1 MKNRGLI
8 QPNILIHFNDF
19 GFDSMPDIQNLIRRF
34 DRLELVYFA
43 LEIIY
48 NRKLS
53 SGCSEIC
60 SRLFPY
66 DNGTKILQ
74 LLEKELNTTYEDI
87 AAHHLVCMQTGLE
100 LLKIL
105 LSNSEP
111 HTPWDFDTIPNGP
124 EIKGANL
131 FTILLLVNER
141 ITQDIKVPDNYVD
154 ADLETAKDIIANGVA
169 TTLVENSDYTN
180 FDILTTPLLYVYKST
195 LFLEF
200 CASHKELAPCLNK
213 VLEKYGCTDIRTFI
227 TVICGLFVESLNS
240 TNNYCR
246 FVFSKNDPAPK
257 FFNELSFS
265 IDATIEETQNIDYT
279 YFRAHPLIRVSEYE
293 YILICFPFLFG
304 KLYQGLIFD
313 FSEALGNGYKVRE
326 IISTDFSEKQL
337 LFPLLKQS
345 ISSENGISLSG
356 AECDEIQKESAPD
369 FYVRNQNSCFLFEL
383 KDYSFRAKEKTSL
396 SYELIV
402 NYLHAQFVEKSNGR
416 PGALRQLAKNIKA
429 LIDKNFIWDKSAQPD
444 RIYPVLVLG
453 NQNYLNYGMTF
464 ILNRFFS
471 KELQAQNIP
480 SQSVSDLV
488 IIDLDT
494 LLLYSDFFSKKS
506 FEKIVGEYFTKI
518 GRHSE
523 SPYVLERL
531 FGYMQP
537 FPEYLKQTYPL
548 SSSHLFSKIKKQNTW
563 KN

>member
-1 MKNRGLI
+1 MKSRGLI

-48 NRKLS
+48 DRKLS
-53 SGCSEIC
+53 CGCREIC

-66 DNGTKILQ
+66 DKGAKILQ

-87 AAHHLVCMQTGLE
+87 AEHHLVCMQTGLE

-154 ADLETAKDIIANGVA
+154 ADLDTAKDIIANGVA
-169 TTLVENSDYTN
+169 ATLVENSDYSN
-180 FDILTTPLLYVYKST
+180 FDLVTTPLLYVYKST

-227 TVICGLFVESLNS
+227 TVICGLFVESINS
-240 TNNYCR
+240 KNNYCR
-246 FVFSKNDPAPK
+246 FVFSENDPAPK

-265 IDATIEETQNIDYT
+265 INATIDETQNIDYT

-313 FSEALGNGYKVRE
+313 LSEALGNGYKVRE

-356 AECDEIQKESAPD
+356 AECDEINKESAPD
-369 FYVRNQNSCFLFEL
+369 FYVRNQDSCFLFEL

-402 NYLHAQFVEKSNGR
+402 NYLHTQFVEKSKGR
-416 PGALRQLAKNIKA
+416 PGAVRQLAKNVKA

-444 RIYPVLVLG
+444 HIS
-453 NQNYLNYGMTF
+453 
-464 ILNRFFS
+464 RFSFG
-471 KELQAQNIP
+471 KPKLPQLWH
-480 SQSVSDLV
+480 DF
-488 IIDLDT
+488 
-494 LLLYSDFFSKKS
+494 YS
-506 FEKIVGEYFTKI
+506 
-518 GRHSE
+518 
-523 SPYVLERL
+523 
-531 FGYMQP
+531 
-537 FPEYLKQTYPL
+537 
-548 SSSHLFSKIKKQNTW
+548 
-563 KN
+563 